1 MVILQGTKGVAMPH
15 HWRPIKTDE
24 PAPNYQGKDKDG
36 VTWGLVEITE
46 AEAKEIERKPKK
58 HDCERVLR
66 P

>member
-1 MVILQGTKGVAMPH
+1 MPPH
-15 HWRPIKTDE
+15 HWRPVDTDK
-24 PAPNYQGKDKDG
+24 PAQKSHYKGTDKDG
-36 VTWGLVEITE
+36 VTWELVEITE

>member
-1 MVILQGTKGVAMPH
+1 MPH
-15 HWRPIKTDE
+15 HWRPIETDE
-24 PAPNYQGKDKDG
+24 PAQNYQGKDKDG
-36 VTWGLVEITE
+36 VTWELVEITE

>member
-1 MVILQGTKGVAMPH
+1 MPH
-15 HWRPIKTDE
+15 HWRPIDTDE
-24 PAPNYQGKDKDG
+24 PAKDSRYQGKDKDG
-36 VTWGLVEITE
+36 VTWELAEITE